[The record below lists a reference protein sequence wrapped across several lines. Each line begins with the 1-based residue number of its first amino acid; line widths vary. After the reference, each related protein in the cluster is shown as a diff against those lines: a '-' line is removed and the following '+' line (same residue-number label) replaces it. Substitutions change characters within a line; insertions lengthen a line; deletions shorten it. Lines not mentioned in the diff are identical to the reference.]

1 VNIGAIGWW
10 NYDNQGDLAML
21 AALRQGL
28 APHRV
33 VAIDTGFLAH
43 PDTIYRLNR
52 LDYIM
57 LGGGT
62 LITGKPTAPFDSFD
76 QWADQL
82 DPPLG
87 VAGLGVDSVSDAYWP
102 AVEALLDRAQF
113 FYVRDRESRHL
124 LRDHPKVQVA
134 PDLTFACPLPSRKG
148 RSSGTS
154 AAPVCG
160 VNLRRSGWSD
170 LDPGPWLEALR
181 RLPVQVKGI
190 PLSSFDVFDEN
201 GLLKELDPETPEHF
215 ESSLYHQVDLMI
227 GTAFHSILFAI
238 QAAVPVVAIG
248 YAPKVCRFM
257 VENGLERYLLAPDE
271 HQRLPAVVDELLANG
286 AEITA
291 TLLQIRDDLCRHAR
305 RNMDSM
311 RAQVEESGRRHQ
323 RTGPRVTVAIVGS
336 GDVEKDQ
343 RTLAS
348 CAAQTYE
355 DVELLFVDADPRND
369 APARLRQALQRS
381 SGTYV
386 SWIDGGDRLAE
397 DAVDCLVGRLET
409 QPHPDVVYADYYAMS
424 SAHLPVGYHDVPGPE
439 KLYRRDVVGP
449 CFLVRRTLLPLLDE
463 IDADTPLMA
472 YHLWLQAGPKDRFL
486 AFHAPLCYSSRPIGS
501 RPFVAKERD
510 VRRRWRRTQP
520 LWKRTV
526 WRVLDTDLGERLIV
540 RPLARLLRL
549 FGRRRNGQPH

>member
-1 VNIGAIGWW
+1 MNIGAIGWW
-10 NYDNQGDLAML
+10 SYDNQGDLAML

-33 VAIDTGFLAH
+33 VAIDTGFSAH

-76 QWADQL
+76 QWAEQL
-82 DPPLG
+82 EPPLG
-87 VAGLGVDSVSDAYWP
+87 VAGLGVDSVSDAHWP
-102 AVEALLDRAQF
+102 PVEAMLDRAQF
-113 FYVRDRESRHL
+113 FFVRDRESRHL

-134 PDLTFACPLPSRKG
+134 PDLTFAYPLPSREG
-148 RSSGTS
+148 RSSEAS
-154 AAPVCG
+154 APPVCG
-160 VNLRRSGWSD
+160 VNLRRSAWSD
-170 LDPGPWLEALR
+170 LAPKAWLETLR
-181 RLPVQVKGI
+181 QLPVQIKGI

-201 GLLKELDPETPEHF
+201 GLLKELDPETPERF
-215 ESSLYHQVDLMI
+215 EPALYHRLDLMV

-238 QAAVPVVAIG
+238 QAAVPVIAIG

-257 VENGLERYLLAPDE
+257 EENGLERYLLAPDE
-271 HQRLPAVVDELLANG
+271 HMRLPELVADLMARRSKV
-286 AEITA
+286 TA
-291 TLLQIRDDLCRHAR
+291 DLFRIRNRLCREAR
-305 RNMDSM
+305 RNVDSM
-311 RAQVEESGRRHQ
+311 RAQIEESGRRHQ

-336 GDVEKDQ
+336 SNVEKDQ
-343 RTLAS
+343 RALAS

-355 DVELLFVDADPRND
+355 DVELLFVDADPGND
-369 APARLRQALQRS
+369 APARLRQALQRA

-386 SWIDGGDRLAE
+386 TWIGGGDRLAE
-397 DAVDCLVGRLET
+397 DAVDCLVGGLESK
-409 QPHPDVVYADYYAMS
+409 PHRDVVYADYYAMS
-424 SAHLPVGYHDVPGPE
+424 SAHLPLGYHYVPGPE

-449 CFLVRRTLLPLLDE
+449 CFLMRRTLLPLLDE

-472 YHLWLQAGPKDRFL
+472 YHLWLQAGSKDRFL

-501 RPFVAKERD
+501 SPFVAKERA

-526 WRVLDTDLGERLIV
+526 WRVLDTDLGERLLAQ
-540 RPLARLLRL
+540 PLARLLRL
-549 FGRRRNGQPH
+549 LGRRHDGQPH